1 MASGNEVK
9 PLTQSR
15 AAAKGRRKGARKFLS
30 PLIPF
35 LCPFASS
42 PLCVS
47 AALRE
52 MKFLNHMS
60 IRLDLPETRFAV
72 ASIPLEQYGEVVSC
86 LSEIDGFVSL
96 MRDKEEITLIVAE
109 DTWEKFAPR
118 FPGARTQWQRRMI
131 RFDTVLDFSV
141 VGFISEISG
150 ALADADISILSLST
164 YSTDA
169 VFVHESRF
177 DDAVS
182 AVKQALVTLR
192 FTHLAQH

>member
-1 MASGNEVK
+1 
-9 PLTQSR
+9 
-15 AAAKGRRKGARKFLS
+15 
-30 PLIPF
+30 
-35 LCPFASS
+35 
-42 PLCVS
+42 
-47 AALRE
+47 
-52 MKFLNHMS
+52 MS
-60 IRLDLPETRFAV
+60 IRLYLPETRFAV
-72 ASIPLEQYGEVVSC
+72 ASIPLDQYGEVVSC
-86 LSEIDGFVSL
+86 LNGIGGFVSM
-96 MRDKEEITLIVAE
+96 MRDKDEITLIVTE
-109 DTWEKFAPR
+109 EEWEKVAPR
-118 FPGARTQWQRRMI
+118 FPGARTQGQRRMI

-177 DDAVS
+177 DEAVS

>member
-1 MASGNEVK
+1 MAGRDEVK
-9 PLTQSR
+9 QRELAQTQT
-15 AAAKGRRKGARKFLS
+15 AATKQLDNGVQVKRVIRD
-30 PLIPF
+30 
-35 LCPFASS
+35 
-42 PLCVS
+42 
-47 AALRE
+47 
-52 MKFLNHMS
+52 MS
-60 IRLDLPETRFAV
+60 IRLYLPETRFAV

-86 LSEIDGFVSL
+86 LSEIDGFVSM

-109 DTWEKFAPR
+109 DVWERFAPR
-118 FPGARTQWQRRMI
+118 FPQARTQAQRRMI